1 MLATALNWNKSN
13 TNSQIS
19 LEILPKTIE
28 IVQSKA
34 GKLDKEETGGLPYF
48 LEEDPPFLIDRLLKK
63 VKWKKLNLTKAFE
76 TIKRDFEVDLD
87 ALFKNNP
94 LSINDKETSQK
105 WSKTLLRYHV
115 NIFIEGFFLHHRTF
129 IAEIF

>member
-1 MLATALNWNKSN
+1 M
-13 TNSQIS
+13 
-19 LEILPKTIE
+19 PF
-28 IVQSKA
+28 KA
-34 GKLDKEETGGLPYF
+34 GKLDKEETAGLPYS

-105 WSKTLLRYHV
+105 WSKTLLRYV
-115 NIFIEGFFLHHRTF
+115 NILKKGFFFIYLRTL
-129 IAEIF
+129 IAETICF